1 MVYTY
6 LVHFR
11 LSNVFFEP
19 EIWWFY
25 KGVPKSYQLLAA
37 KRRLADEY
45 DAAQERGEIRTQRDN
60 QAFSG
65 VEKASGP
72 EVVPPKE
79 LHEARIIRDAEVA
92 DPGIVRRANPRPRT
106 SGPAPARGGTSAG
119 PNPSP
124 LEVPM
129 RAAPG

>member
-1 MVYTY
+1 VLTRTRSTTQR
-6 LVHFR
+6 VQFAR
-11 LSNVFFEP
+11 GSS
-19 EIWWFY
+19 
-25 KGVPKSYQLLAA
+25 VPRCATTA

-119 PNPSP
+119 PNASP